1 MQITMRDWLML
12 AALSI
17 LWGGAF
23 FFVAVAVQEIP
34 PLTLVLARVGI
45 ACLTLFIYL
54 KANRMTVPVDAKVML
69 AFLTMGFFNNLI
81 PFSLLFWAQ
90 TSISSGLASILNA
103 TTPIFSI
110 LVAHFVL
117 ADERMSVNKIIGV
130 LLGFSG
136 VAILLG
142 GNALNG
148 VDTATF
154 GILACLGA
162 ALSYGIASV
171 YGRRFRAMG
180 MAPGVGAFGQLAAT
194 TVMMIPIVVLIDQP
208 WTLPLPSIAAIGAT
222 VALAVASTALA
233 YLLYFRLL
241 ANTGAVNS
249 ALVTLLIPP
258 SAILL
263 GTIFLHEVLEP
274 QHLLGMTL
282 ILIGLISVD
291 GRLLAKFQ
299 K

>member
-12 AALSI
+12 AALSV

-34 PLTLVLARVGI
+34 PLSLVLARVGI
-45 ACLTLFIYL
+45 ACLTLFVYL
-54 KANRMTVPVDAKVML
+54 KANRMTVPVDARVML

-117 ADERMSVNKIIGV
+117 ADERMSANKIIGI
-130 LLGFSG
+130 LLGFGG
-136 VAILLG
+136 VAILIG
-142 GNALNG
+142 GNALHG
-148 VDTATF
+148 IDTATF

-162 ALSYGIASV
+162 ALSYGIASF

-194 TVMMIPIVVLIDQP
+194 TVMMIPIVLLIDQP
-208 WTLPLPSIAAIGAT
+208 WTLPLPGFGRRAVVRIMAATMQRTGDGFASNLY
-222 VALAVASTALA
+222 ALLEIDPDDVE
-233 YLLYFRLL
+233 
-241 ANTGAVNS
+241 VK
-249 ALVTLLIPP
+249 
-258 SAILL
+258 
-263 GTIFLHEVLEP
+263 VLE
-274 QHLLGMTL
+274 GA
-282 ILIGLISVD
+282 S
-291 GRLLAKFQ
+291 A
-299 K
+299 